1 LRRAPGS
8 DADPALGVAGSA
20 SVRAA
25 LRWHECYW
33 QRQYVVMMRQSRGSV
48 AGSALTDLVLEVFRL
63 NGRLLAAGER
73 MTRPSGQTSAR
84 WQSSAPSPRAAHCRT
99 DCPSHGRGWQSP
111 VVVRKKRRMRLIA
124 ANGLGSIYIGAFA
137 TCPIRIGT
145 MSGTWRR
152 YSPEAIASSES
163 IRRPGVTSMQM
174 TLRWAEVQ

>member
-124 ANGLGSIYIGAFA
+124 ANGLLILVPAAIVLHRLAAAGAFDTRPTSCRRSSSSRRDELEDRHSDSA
-137 TCPIRIGT
+137 DPITAR
-145 MSGTWRR
+145 
-152 YSPEAIASSES
+152 
-163 IRRPGVTSMQM
+163 
-174 TLRWAEVQ
+174 